1 MNRETFYDEIKQGVI
16 RACYLFEGEEEYTKS
31 SALKLLQ
38 SKVLQGDLAALNVSV
53 LQDPEADELIAVAET
68 LPMMANKRFV
78 LVKDSAWFSGKAG
91 KEGSEVEDMPAAKPE
106 SGAEKVV
113 DYIDRLPQTLCLV
126 FYVSGKANGT
136 RKLYKQISRIGGLV
150 SFAPLDH
157 GMLVKWIARELK
169 YFSKQ
174 IDHQTAEQLLFAVGD
189 DMYVLSQELP
199 KLAAC
204 AGERQTISFEDIEA
218 VSIKTREY
226 KVFDLSDAVVAGQ
239 ANKATRLMRDMI
251 REGEQRLM
259 LISLLQRQYRQLL
272 FTRILMDQGF
282 QADDIARRLAIPPF
296 VVRKLQ
302 NLSRN
307 FTVGKLKWA
316 YDMLIDTEFAVKSG
330 QIAEEG
336 SLEQALFRLLSEQ
349 REDHQHA

>member
-1 MNRETFYDEIKQGVI
+1 MNRETFYDEIKAGEI
-16 RACYLFEGEEEYTKS
+16 RTCYLFEGEEEYTKS

-68 LPMMANKRFV
+68 LPMMAEKRFV

-91 KEGSEVEDMPAAKPE
+91 KEGSEDEDKPAAKAE
-106 SGAEKVV
+106 SGADRIA
-113 DYIDRLPQTLCLV
+113 DYLNRLPQTLCLV

-136 RKLYKQISRIGGLV
+136 RKLYKQLSKMGGLV

-169 YFSKQ
+169 YFGKQ

-204 AGERQTISFEDIEA
+204 AGDRQMISNEDIEA

-226 KVFDLSDAVVAGQ
+226 KVFDLSDAAVSGQ
-239 ANKATRLMRDMI
+239 ANKATSLMNDMI
-251 REGEQRLM
+251 RSGEQRLM
-259 LISLLQRQYRQLL
+259 LIALLQRQYRQLL
-272 FTRILMDQGF
+272 FARILTDQGF
-282 QADDIARRLAIPPF
+282 QADDLARKLTVPPF
-296 VVRKLQ
+296 VARKLQ
-302 NLSRN
+302 SLSRN
-307 FTVGKLKWA
+307 FTVGRLKWA
-316 YDMLIDTEFAVKSG
+316 YDMLIDTEYAVKSG

-336 SLEQALFRLLSEQ
+336 SLEQALYRLLSEQ
-349 REDHQHA
+349 KEDHQHA